1 MRSAVSFAS
10 EPELVKNTCSKPGG
24 ARLASFSASF
34 TAGTLVVL
42 KKLL

>member
-1 MRSAVSFAS
+1 MRTMVSFAS
-10 EPELVKNTCSKPGG
+10 EPEVVKKACWKPGG
-24 ARLASFSASF
+24 ARLASSAASF